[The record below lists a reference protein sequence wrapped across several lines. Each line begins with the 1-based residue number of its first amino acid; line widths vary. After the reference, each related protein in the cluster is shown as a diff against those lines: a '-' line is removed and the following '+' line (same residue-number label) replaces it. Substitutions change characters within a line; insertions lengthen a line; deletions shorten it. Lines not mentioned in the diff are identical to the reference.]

1 MAAPCWL
8 PLLWLRVVIDYL
20 AERRCGEVDDRALH
34 PIALTIGPHR
44 AHLVVV
50 GRLRLQIHHA
60 HPENRL
66 WMGPVE
72 PDVTFRRLA
81 QILGIRPVVH
91 DAVMF
96 VVAARV
102 GGGPPDHHRVV
113 VCNFKLW
120 PFGDLDVLRPLLR
133 RKHLSDDWVGEEQA
147 AGRGGDGQFEEQSIH
162 RTDPQLLFPWET
174 RREVYGGRALPPYTC
189 LRPTEP
195 GVAMAPAEHCR
206 RPSRRGIG

>member
-1 MAAPCWL
+1 MAAPCRL
-8 PLLWLRVVIDYL
+8 PLLWLRVIIDHL
-20 AERRCGEVDDRALH
+20 AGWGRGEVADRALH
-34 PIALTIGPHR
+34 PIALTR
-44 AHLVVV
+44 AVFRGHVIIIN
-50 GRLRLQIHHA
+50 RLRLQLHQA
-60 HPENRL
+60 NPENRL
-66 WMGPVE
+66 WMGSVE

-81 QILGIRPVVH
+81 QILGIRPVMH

-96 VVAARV
+96 GVSARV
-102 GGGPPDHHRVV
+102 GAGPPDNHRVV
-113 VCNFKLW
+113 VCNFELW
-120 PFGDLDVLRPLLR
+120 LFGDRDVLSPLLR
-133 RKHLSDDWVGEEQA
+133 RKDLSDDWVGEEQA
-147 AGRGGDGQFEEQSIH
+147 AGRGGDRQFEEQSIH